1 MNGSSTSAVPRF
13 FVDVPLA
20 DQASIVL
27 PAEVARHVQ
36 VLRLEP
42 GDALTLFD
50 GSGGQYRA
58 ELVEIGKRTAVART
72 LAFEARELET
82 PYRITL
88 AQGIAGGDKM
98 DWLIEKAVELGVAG
112 VAPLSTS
119 RGVVRL
125 SGERADKR
133 VAHWQGVVRAA
144 CEQCGRNRVPAVA
157 AVSEYAAWL
166 AALPSPVEGEV
177 RLMLSPRASI
187 AFAELP
193 KQAPTGEIRLL
204 IGPEGGL
211 SPAEEDAARECGFQG
226 HRAGR
231 ARAAHRNGRNGDAGG
246 AGRALGRLVGGEAE
260 LKAARPGLSWLA
272 RRTAAKSG
280 QSPRI
285 CVGMPSVSRI
295 GFDTVSSSVPGS
307 VARQPSRSLPLSWS
321 VPLTGSSIGAAGI
334 IPASLVAIAARA
346 STAACSDLTT
356 WRGITTRS
364 RSITGTRFAT
374 SQT

>member
-13 FVDVPLA
+13 FVDVLLA

-157 AVSEYAAWL
+157 AVSDYAAWL

-211 SPAEEDAARECGFQG
+211 SPAEEDAARECGF
-226 HRAGR
+226 RAIVLG
-231 ARAAHRNGRNGDAGG
+231 ARVLRTETAGMAMLAA
-246 AGRALGRLVGGEAE
+246 L
-260 LKAARPGLSWLA
+260 AARWGGW
-272 RRTAAKSG
+272 
-280 QSPRI
+280 
-285 CVGMPSVSRI
+285 
-295 GFDTVSSSVPGS
+295 
-307 VARQPSRSLPLSWS
+307 
-321 VPLTGSSIGAAGI
+321 
-334 IPASLVAIAARA
+334 
-346 STAACSDLTT
+346 
-356 WRGITTRS
+356 
-364 RSITGTRFAT
+364 
-374 SQT
+374 